1 MNPNPES
8 RILHPGVVL
17 CASVFTLLAPTHAR
31 SASYPDHP
39 VRVIVP
45 FAQSG
50 LDASSEQ
57 GSRLRDANVRESAA
71 AAVLLAQAPTPTTP
85 YPIHPVRVIVP
96 FPPGGGNDI
105 LARAVSARLTES
117 LGQQFIVD
125 NRGGAGGLIGGQIAA
140 TSDPDGYTLFL
151 GSMGG
156 LAHNPALRPNLPY
169 NPARDFAGVTL
180 LATSPFILVVYPG
193 LAAKSV
199 QELIALARAK
209 PGTLNYG
216 SAGVAS
222 SLHMTGELFKHVTKI
237 NIVHVAYKGTA
248 PALTDLLA
256 GQVQMV
262 FSTMPPPLP
271 FVKTGKLRA
280 LGVTSAKRSRA
291 APEVPTIAESGVPGF
306 EVENWQGI
314 VAPAK
319 TPRAIIERLNREMVK
334 VLAQPALIEV
344 FGTQGLDPVG
354 NTPAQFDKL
363 IRTEIEKWTALVHA
377 AGIHVD

>member
-1 MNPNPES
+1 MTRNPES
-8 RILHPGVVL
+8 RSLHLEILA
-17 CASVFTLLAPTHAR
+17 CATMIALTSLTTAHAQP
-31 SASYPDHP
+31 A
-39 VRVIVP
+39 
-45 FAQSG
+45 
-50 LDASSEQ
+50 
-57 GSRLRDANVRESAA
+57 
-71 AAVLLAQAPTPTTP
+71 P
-85 YPIHPVRVIVP
+85 YPNHPVRVIVP

-105 LARAVSARLTES
+105 LARAMSARLTEA

-140 TSDPDGYTLFL
+140 TSDADGYTLFL

-169 NPARDFAGVTL
+169 NPARDFAGITL
-180 LATSPFILVVYPG
+180 LVTSPFILVVHPG
-193 LAAKSV
+193 LPAKTV
-199 QELIALARAK
+199 QELLALARAK

-222 SLHMTGELFKHVTKI
+222 SLHMTGELFKFMTKI

-271 FVKTGKLRA
+271 HVKTGKLRA
-280 LGVTSAKRSRA
+280 LGVTTLRRSKA
-291 APEVPTIAESGVPGF
+291 APDVPTIAESGVPRF

-319 TPRAIIERLNREMVK
+319 TPRAIIERLNREMVRI
-334 VLAQPALIEV
+334 LALPAMIEM
-344 FGTQGLDPVG
+344 FGAQGLDPVG

-363 IRTEIEKWTALVHA
+363 IRAEIEKWTRLVKA
-377 AGIHVD
+377 ASIHVD

>member
-1 MNPNPES
+1 MNWKFD
-8 RILHPGVVL
+8 IQITK
-17 CASVFTLLAPTHAR
+17 FLLAACAAALLTLTSTGVQ
-31 SASYPDHP
+31 SAGGADTYPD
-39 VRVIVP
+39 
-45 FAQSG
+45 
-50 LDASSEQ
+50 
-57 GSRLRDANVRESAA
+57 
-71 AAVLLAQAPTPTTP
+71 
-85 YPIHPVRVIVP
+85 HPVRVIVP

-105 LARAVSARLTES
+105 LARAMSARLTES

-169 NPARDFAGVTL
+169 KPARDFAGVTL
-180 LATSPFILVVYPG
+180 LVTSPFILVVYPG
-193 LAAKSV
+193 LAANSV
-199 QELIALARAK
+199 KELIALARAK

-271 FVKTGKLRA
+271 FVKNGKLRA
-280 LGVTSAKRSRA
+280 LGVTTAKRSKA
-291 APEVPTIAESGVPGF
+291 APDVPTIAEAGVPGF

-319 TPRAIIERLNREMVK
+319 TPSPIIDKLNREMVK
-334 VLAQPALIEV
+334 ILALPAMIEV

-354 NTPAQFDKL
+354 NSPAQFDKL
-363 IRTEIEKWTALVHA
+363 IRAEIDKWTALVKA
-377 AGIHVD
+377 AGIRVD